1 MNILIK
7 YREVATYIFFG
18 FFTFITGM
26 STYILFN
33 VYLGMD
39 ALLANVFS
47 WIFAVLIAFITNQ
60 RWVFRSYVAGWRDY
74 VKQMAAFYTGRV
86 ATLLI
91 EEIILFIFVTWM
103 GLGSVIVK
111 LFAEGVVIVMNYCI
125 SKWVVFRKKS
135 DRFKVRGVI

>member
-1 MNILIK
+1 MREGADMNILIK

-47 WIFAVLIAFITNQ
+47 WIFAVLIAFI
-60 RWVFRSYVAGWRDY
+60 
-74 VKQMAAFYTGRV
+74 
-86 ATLLI
+86 
-91 EEIILFIFVTWM
+91 ILKMT
-103 GLGSVIVK
+103 
-111 LFAEGVVIVMNYCI
+111 VV
-125 SKWVVFRKKS
+125 VVL
-135 DRFKVRGVI
+135 

>member
-74 VKQMAAFYTGRV
+74 V
-86 ATLLI
+86 
-91 EEIILFIFVTWM
+91 
-103 GLGSVIVK
+103 
-111 LFAEGVVIVMNYCI
+111 GV
-125 SKWVVFRKKS
+125 
-135 DRFKVRGVI
+135 